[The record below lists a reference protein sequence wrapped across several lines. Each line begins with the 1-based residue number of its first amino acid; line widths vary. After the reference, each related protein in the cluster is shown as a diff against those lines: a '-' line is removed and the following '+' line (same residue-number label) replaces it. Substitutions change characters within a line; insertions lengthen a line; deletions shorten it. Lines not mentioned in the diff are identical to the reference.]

1 MIIKI
6 KFDLTPQISQGEI
19 CDFIHKSENL
29 EFFKARFVGHSRID
43 GLPLF
48 DILTKAKD
56 PILSYDLSY
65 KSFLFKMESS
75 DLISVLED
83 HYKNYN
89 ERYHNNT
96 LELLELSR
104 KIFDITEEDLQDNN
118 KFRTKLR
125 NIKLAEILK

>member
-1 MIIKI
+1 
-6 KFDLTPQISQGEI
+6 
-19 CDFIHKSENL
+19 
-29 EFFKARFVGHSRID
+29 
-43 GLPLF
+43 
-48 DILTKAKD
+48 
-56 PILSYDLSY
+56 
-65 KSFLFKMESS
+65 MESA

-89 ERYHNNT
+89 ERYHYNT
-96 LELLELSR
+96 HELLELSR